1 MTLARR
7 YITLP
12 TRHTIMNKE
21 EKEIFREIDGFP
33 DYEVSNLGRVCS
45 FKGRYPKILKPR
57 KDRGGYLCVTLYTG
71 EKRVT
76 KKVHRLVAEA
86 FIPNP
91 ENKPEV
97 NHIDEDKLNNV
108 VDNLEWVTHR
118 ENMNHGTGIKR
129 SAEARGKAVVQYT
142 TDGVFMDLYS
152 SIREAERVTGIAYQN
167 ISQVC
172 RGKRKTAG
180 GYEWCYEE
188 GGETC

>member
-33 DYEVSNLGRVCS
+33 DYEVSNIGRVCS
-45 FKGRYPKILKPR
+45 FKGEYPKILKPG
-57 KDRGGYLCVTLYTG
+57 KDQDGYLQVILYTG
-71 EKRVT
+71 GKRVT

-86 FIPNP
+86 FVPNL
-91 ENKPEV
+91 ENKPQV
-97 NHIDEDKLNNV
+97 NHIDEDKMNNV
-108 VDNLEWVTHR
+108 ADNLEWVTPV
-118 ENMNHGTGIKR
+118 ENCNHGTRNKR
-129 SAEARGKAVVQYT
+129 MAEARGKAVVQYT

-152 SIREAERVTGIAYQN
+152 SLAEAERITGISQSH
-167 ISQVC
+167 ISEVC

-188 GGETC
+188 GEEAC